1 MNSVKGEKK
10 NRIGRVFAPQSAQSE
25 STGADGQKRRKV
37 RGGKIPMRVLIT
49 IFIIVPMIAFAAV
62 GVGVAN
68 VVANE
73 VAEKIGKDELL
84 ASVYGIRGALD
95 QIPGEYKLDN
105 LSNDLM
111 KGDQNITQN
120 VDLVDNFKASSN
132 IDVTVFYKN
141 VRRATSVIDVNTGN
155 RMIGT
160 QCDDEIW
167 ATCLS
172 DKVYF
177 SSKAIVNGERYY
189 AYYEPMTQPHG
200 GDVIGMVFAGV
211 PVSVVKATYAK
222 TLNKVII
229 GMIIA
234 VILTGILMYF
244 VLRGLFK
251 SLNDIVNNLNEVS
264 TGNLNVNVSEKYLVR
279 KDEIGKLGRATKSLA
294 DSLKDIVSNIKNEA
308 GSLSEFALSFTE
320 TFEEVGESVSD
331 MNNAVTEIAQSST
344 EQANE
349 TQNVNISVEDMG
361 TVIGKVQGKTDEL
374 NESAKTMIEYNNDV
388 ENTITELVAM
398 GGKVGEAIDNVARKV
413 EATNESVNDIQSA
426 ADSITQITTQT
437 NLLSLNASIEAA
449 RAGEAGRGFAVVA
462 GEIRSLAEQSGESAK
477 HIKEVLE
484 TLMENS
490 QESMRVMEDMTNVMN
505 ELNDKLEGTHE
516 IFEKLNAEVG
526 VVNSGIS
533 SISENSVEM
542 TGMKGDIV
550 TSVSTLA
557 AGSEENAALTQ
568 QASATMQMI
577 GEAIKKCT
585 DATGEL
591 KEMSASLD
599 KSISIFSI

>member
-25 STGADGQKRRKV
+25 STGADGKKRRKV

-62 GVGVAN
+62 GVVAAN

-160 QCDDEIW
+160 QCDDEVW
-167 ATCLS
+167 STCLS

-222 TLNKVII
+222 TLNKVIV

-320 TFEEVGESVSD
+320 TFEEVGESVND

-462 GEIRSLAEQSGESAK
+462 GEIRSLADQSGESAK

-490 QESMRVMEDMTNVMN
+490 HESMRVMEDMTSVMN